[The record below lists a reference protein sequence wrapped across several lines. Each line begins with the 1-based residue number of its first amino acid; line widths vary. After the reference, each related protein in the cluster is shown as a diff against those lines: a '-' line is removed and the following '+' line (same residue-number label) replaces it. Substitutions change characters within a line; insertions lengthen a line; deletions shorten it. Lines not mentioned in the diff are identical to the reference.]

1 MGDKPDR
8 RSLLSKL
15 AVLHHGPLFG
25 YCRRRLGT
33 EAEAED
39 ALQETFMRAYKYFD
53 SYDTTRDARK
63 WLFGIAHNVCVEIA
77 RTRKRLTI
85 TEQLPDPA
93 DYDSTTTVA
102 LERLAHEE
110 SLESIRRELESM
122 PDRARRILE
131 LRFFGQLT
139 SREIAEMEGMKE
151 TAVRV
156 ALHRALEGLRAKF
169 SRQEGRPVAGTGG
182 RHPTEQGNAAP

>member
-1 MGDKPDR
+1 MADDR
-8 RSLLSKL
+8 RSELSRL

-25 YCRRRLGT
+25 YCRRRLGNDS
-33 EAEAED
+33 EADD
-39 ALQETFMRAYKYFD
+39 ALQETFMRAYKYYGSFD
-53 SYDTTRDARK
+53 PSRDARK

-77 RTRKRLTI
+77 RTRKKHT
-85 TEQLPDPA
+85 TVADMPDPEGGRSA
-93 DYDSTTTVA
+93 TEVA

-110 SLESIRRELESM
+110 NLELVRRELEKL

-139 SREIAEMEGMKE
+139 SAEIAELEDMKE

-156 ALHRALEGLRAKF
+156 TVHRALEGLRAKL
-169 SRQEGRPVAGTGG
+169 AK
-182 RHPTEQGNAAP
+182 

>member
-1 MGDKPDR
+1 MADKEDR

-53 SYDTTRDARK
+53 SYDPSRDARK

-77 RTRKRLTI
+77 RSRNRVAI
-85 TEQLPDPA
+85 VENLPDPA
-93 DYDSTTTVA
+93 DYNSATEVA

-110 SLESIRRELESM
+110 NLEIVRRELEQL

-131 LRFFGQLT
+131 LRFFGQFG
-139 SREIAEMEGMKE
+139 SREIAKLEGMKE
-151 TAVRV
+151 PAVRV
-156 ALHRALEGLRAKF
+156 ALHRALEGLRAKLA
-169 SRQEGRPVAGTGG
+169 R
-182 RHPTEQGNAAP
+182 TEQDNAPRTP

>member
-1 MGDKPDR
+1 M
-8 RSLLSKL
+8 LSKL
-15 AVLHHGPLFG
+15 AVVHHGPLFG

-53 SYDTTRDARK
+53 SYDPARDARK

-77 RTRKRLTI
+77 RARKRLTI
-85 TEQLPDPA
+85 SDNLPDPA
-93 DYDSTTTVA
+93 DYSSATELA

-110 SLESIRRELESM
+110 NLENIRRELEGM

-131 LRFFGQLT
+131 LRFFGQLS
-139 SREIAEMEGMKE
+139 SREIADMEGMKE

-169 SRQEGRPVAGTGG
+169 AR
-182 RHPTEQGNAAP
+182 TEPDNAAP

>member
-1 MGDKPDR
+1 MGSEKDR
-8 RSLLSKL
+8 RGEVSRL

-25 YCRRRLGT
+25 YCRRRLGNDS
-33 EAEAED
+33 EADD

-53 SYDTTRDARK
+53 SYDPSRDARK

-77 RTRKRLTI
+77 RSRKKHT
-85 TEQLPDPA
+85 TVADMPDPEGGRSA
-93 DYDSTTTVA
+93 TEVA

-110 SLESIRRELESM
+110 NLELVRRELDRM

-139 SREIAEMEGMKE
+139 SAEIAELENMKE

-156 ALHRALEGLRAKF
+156 TVHRALEGLRAKLA
-169 SRQEGRPVAGTGG
+169 R
-182 RHPTEQGNAAP
+182 

>member
-1 MGDKPDR
+1 MAAEADR
-8 RSLLSKL
+8 GSMLSKL

-39 ALQETFMRAYKYFD
+39 ALQETFMRAFKYFS
-53 SYDTTRDARK
+53 SYDPSRDARK

-77 RTRKRLTI
+77 RSRKKLTI
-85 TEQLPDPA
+85 SDDLPDPA
-93 DYDSTTTVA
+93 DHSPTLVA

-110 SLESIRRELESM
+110 SLETVRRELHHL
-122 PDRARRILE
+122 PDRTRRILE
-131 LRFFGQLT
+131 LRFFGQL
-139 SREIAEMEGMKE
+139 SSKEIADLEGMKE

-156 ALHRALEGLRAKF
+156 ALHRALEGLRAKL
-169 SRQEGRPVAGTGG
+169 AN
-182 RHPTEQGNAAP
+182 TEQDHAAS